1 MSNTTVSKKNPANIK
16 GNKEN
21 AEPRDGVKSVS
32 RRDFSKSTSNVS
44 AQFKSN
50 KKLVG
55 SARTIQEAKSAS
67 IEVVKKGKSAPKDGN
82 KGAVC
87 EVKQRQ
93 THKQAVLTERT
104 VKNGKVVPDTR
115 APAAATSSKVVP
127 GMYKGKIVESK
138 IGSIWKSSATAR
150 KADSKPAAPKTD
162 NQKVADLTR
171 RRSKS
176 VADVPGRQFLK
187 PAPPRSKSQL
197 DGRAQASKAA
207 STARPW
213 TSSTVPATLRTS
225 RNPIVAPTKPKIA
238 VTDQKVKRPPVAST
252 LSQYRCTET
261 TEERRAK
268 LAVWLA
274 SKGKT
279 LKRPAAT
286 SAQVVPKISTS
297 VKPKASV
304 KSKSNVRAQPDKA
317 KPGPSLDQPDSAA
330 SGPPPQAQEAPKSV
344 QMQTPLIMNTSFDLL
359 ENSDFDLPVVQ
370 NGFDDVILNLC
381 DVLETMPTPS
391 KCQDE
396 PPQST
401 DVCGVAEEEKD
412 ATEDDDCVKEVSKK
426 MEAKEILKDEGEKKT
441 PTDEDVQC
449 DDTNVEGASETNHG
463 YVIKYNVKTTP
474 YLQSIK
480 KTIEGEAQIR
490 TSIRKSNIKDVK
502 FLTPVRRSRRIESKS
517 LHLPST
523 LLDHDQSVSSLAEL
537 VTMDGDLNAYV
548 YRNNSALMGALP
560 DHVNA

>member
-1 MSNTTVSKKNPANIK
+1 MSNTTVSRKNPANMK

-21 AEPRDGVKSVS
+21 AEPRDKVKSVS

-44 AQFKSN
+44 TQFKSN

-55 SARTIQEAKSAS
+55 SSASTIQDAKSAS
-67 IEVVKKGKSAPKDGN
+67 IAVVKKGKSTQKDGN
-82 KGAVC
+82 KSAVC
-87 EVKQRQ
+87 EIKQRQ
-93 THKQAVLTERT
+93 THKQAILTERT
-104 VKNGKVVPDTR
+104 VKNGKVVPDTTR

-138 IGSIWKSSATAR
+138 IGSIWKSSTTAR
-150 KADSKPAAPKTD
+150 KADSKPAAPKTT

-176 VADVPGRQFLK
+176 AADVPEHQFLK

-197 DGRAQASKAA
+197 DGRAQASKTA

-213 TSSTVPATLRTS
+213 TSSTVPATLKTS
-225 RNPIVAPTKPKIA
+225 RNTTVAPTKAKIA
-238 VTDQKVKRPPVAST
+238 VTDQKVKRPPVTST

-279 LKRPAAT
+279 LKRPATT
-286 SAQVVPKISTS
+286 STQVVPKISTS

-304 KSKSNVRAQPDKA
+304 KSKSKAQLDEA
-317 KPGPSLDQPDSAA
+317 KPGPSLDRHKPDSTA
-330 SGPPPQAQEAPKSV
+330 SGPPPQAQEAPISV
-344 QMQTPLIMNTSFDLL
+344 QTPLIMNTSFDLM

-370 NGFDDVILNLC
+370 DGFDDVILNLC

-396 PPQST
+396 
-401 DVCGVAEEEKD
+401 EEKD
-412 ATEDDDCVKEVSKK
+412 ATEDDECVKEASKK
-426 MEAKEILKDEGEKKT
+426 LEAKEILKDEGEKKMM
-441 PTDEDVQC
+441 DEDVQC
-449 DDTNVEGASETNHG
+449 DDTNVEGTSETNHG

-490 TSIRKSNIKDVK
+490 TSTRKSNIRDVK

-548 YRNNSALMGALP
+548 YRNNSALMGNLP
-560 DHVNA
+560 DHVKA

>member
-1 MSNTTVSKKNPANIK
+1 MK

-32 RRDFSKSTSNVS
+32 RRDFSKSTSNIS

-55 SARTIQEAKSAS
+55 SSASTRQDAKSAS
-67 IEVVKKGKSAPKDGN
+67 IEVVKKGKSAQKDGN
-82 KGAVC
+82 KSAVC

-93 THKQAVLTERT
+93 THKQAILTERT
-104 VKNGKVVPDTR
+104 VKNGKVVPDTTR

-213 TSSTVPATLRTS
+213 TSSTVPATLKTS
-225 RNPIVAPTKPKIA
+225 RNTTVAPTKPKIA
-238 VTDQKVKRPPVAST
+238 VTDQKVKRPPVTST

-268 LAVWLA
+268 LAMWLA

-304 KSKSNVRAQPDKA
+304 KSKSVKAQPDKA
-317 KPGPSLDQPDSAA
+317 KPGPSLDQPDSTA
-330 SGPPPQAQEAPKSV
+330 SGLPPQAQEAPKSV

-370 NGFDDVILNLC
+370 NGYDDVILNLC

-396 PPQST
+396 
-401 DVCGVAEEEKD
+401 EEKD
-412 ATEDDDCVKEVSKK
+412 ATEDDECGKDVSKK

-441 PTDEDVQC
+441 LMDEDVQC
-449 DDTNVEGASETNHG
+449 DDNVEGASETNHG

-490 TSIRKSNIKDVK
+490 TSTRKSNIKDVK

-560 DHVNA
+560 DHVKA